1 MKLQSCGSE
10 EVQTCLYTN
19 NLWNDWQP
27 YFLTGVKGFAST
39 LTPSADTSSVS
50 KHRAGKQARLS
61 AYPVLKL
68 TVDSNLH

>member
-1 MKLQSCGSE
+1 MKLQHCGSE
-10 EVQTCLYTN
+10 EVQTCLYAN

-39 LTPSADTSSVS
+39 LTPSAETSSVS
-50 KHRAGKQARLS
+50 KHRAGKLARLS

-68 TVDSNLH
+68 TVGSSLH